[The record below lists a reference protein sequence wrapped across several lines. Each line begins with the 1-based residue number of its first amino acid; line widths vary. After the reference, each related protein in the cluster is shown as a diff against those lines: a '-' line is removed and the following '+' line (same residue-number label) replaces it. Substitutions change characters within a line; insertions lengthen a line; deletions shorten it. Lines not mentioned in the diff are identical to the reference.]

1 MNSIIL
7 CEGRTDA
14 VLIGKYLEANKQWKY
29 SRKDKQGLALNKED
43 NNQIIDKY
51 QRNEDW
57 VYIWGVG
64 GRTRFESPLQKI
76 FTINQLDSTLGF
88 NNIVVIVDNDDE
100 ENDMIQEIAALLRIS
115 GLKGDEW
122 NDIPYTDRFDQRSI
136 VKLMI
141 MIIPFEEKGALET
154 VLINGIVENDDE
166 NIVDQCCYFVD
177 NIKTTRCLRKRRE
190 VLKAKL
196 SAIISIFYPDRAV
209 DSLVE
214 IFTGID
220 WTKSKA
226 VNQAFMKLLE
236 L

>member
-14 VLIGKYLEANKQWKY
+14 VLVGKYLEANKQWKY
-29 SRKDKQGLALNKED
+29 SRKDKQGLTLNKED

-57 VYIWGVG
+57 LYIWGVG
-64 GRTRFESPLQKI
+64 GITRFKSPLQKI

-100 ENDMIQEIAALLRIS
+100 ENDMIQEISALLRIS

-122 NDIPYTDRFDQRSI
+122 NDIPYADRFGQRGI

-141 MIIPFEEKGALET
+141 MIIPFEKKGALET
-154 VLINGIVENDDE
+154 VLINGIAENDDE
-166 NIVDQCCYFVD
+166 SIVDQCCNFVD
-177 NIKTTRCLRKRRE
+177 NIKTTKCLRKRRE

-196 SAIISIFYPDRAV
+196 STIISIFYPDRAV

-214 IFTGID
+214 IIEGIY
-220 WTKSKA
+220 WSKSTS
-226 VNQAFMKLLE
+226 VNQVFIKLLE